1 MVSYCEVFANEPG
14 CPGYDASQ
22 DPTAAENQE
31 QVDAE
36 GNPVIFE
43 DDEDQDTEVSLTVTV
58 ERNEN
63 ATERVV
69 RM

>member
-1 MVSYCEVFANEPG
+1 MVSYCEVFENEPG
-14 CPGYDASQ
+14 CPGYDPSQ
-22 DPTAAENQE
+22 DPTAAENQQ
-31 QVDAE
+31 QVDEDGNVVFEE
-36 GNPVIFE
+36 GQ
-43 DDEDQDTEVSLTVTV
+43 DQEVSLTVTV